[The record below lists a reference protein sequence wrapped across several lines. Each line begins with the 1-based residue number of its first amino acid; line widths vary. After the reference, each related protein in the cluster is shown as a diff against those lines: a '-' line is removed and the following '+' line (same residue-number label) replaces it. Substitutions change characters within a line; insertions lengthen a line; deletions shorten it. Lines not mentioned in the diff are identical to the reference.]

1 MASLN
6 LCQFIGHI
14 GKIENRYMSNGDA
27 VVNCSVAVN
36 ESYKDKNGEKQE
48 KTEWINVIAYR
59 KLAEIMATY
68 CTKGMPIYVSGK
80 IATRKWEDKN
90 GVERYSTEIIAND
103 MKMLGFAREKVNSDD
118 RQFDESNSPRKQP
131 TQKHSTAQTGT
142 GFDDMDDDIPF

>member
-1 MASLN
+1 
-6 LCQFIGHI
+6 
-14 GKIENRYMSNGDA
+14 
-27 VVNCSVAVN
+27 
-36 ESYKDKNGEKQE
+36 
-48 KTEWINVIAYR
+48 
-59 KLAEIMATY
+59 
-68 CTKGMPIYVSGK
+68 MPIYVSGK